1 MNLFNNAIPCSSG
14 FNIHD
19 VPLRYPELYCNPRFF
34 TAFMSYCYDLFSAKL
49 RSPSPFFVAVGYII
63 FLRAKKQMRRVYTGL
78 YVAFMQNA
86 HIYGYLSVVNF
97 PRITVRAALYN
108 FAAARINKSAVTLA
122 ALCPAPKPASFGIF
136 FYLRPKASFCSLVHG
151 CTLFPISRIVNSRN
165 MGRGL

>member
-78 YVAFMQNA
+78 YVAFMQNFKTFWNRP
-86 HIYGYLSVVNF
+86 HIQF
-97 PRITVRAALYN
+97 PSY
-108 FAAARINKSAVTLA
+108 
-122 ALCPAPKPASFGIF
+122 P
-136 FYLRPKASFCSLVHG
+136 
-151 CTLFPISRIVNSRN
+151 
-165 MGRGL
+165 